1 MTTVPEYVTKSELD
15 MRLNVI
21 TERQTQEAER
31 NAERY
36 SSMESLLDSKLTMM
50 QLMMEKNFAQ
60 YQAIVSAMRA
70 EIREFCSDVK
80 SELSAMRAEGSGL
93 LGDIHA
99 LRKMTSSKYPKLPYF
114 ILGHSM
120 GSFLTRQYI
129 AFQKNYG
136 RLKWVH

>member
-99 LRKMTSSKYPKLPYF
+99 LSAQMEIFETKMVRYL
-114 ILGHSM
+114 
-120 GSFLTRQYI
+120 SFLGIWLTMVMVL
-129 AFQKNYG
+129 
-136 RLKWVH
+136 LKLLLK